1 MKLSPPFAISPRL
14 LPGLF
19 IGGAWIQM
27 EMLPREFDGRNRYRY
42 TLDLPRARKPVI
54 GTDLRSGCQGGT
66 LQEGFGSL
74 LCFLGSCGES
84 FRCGGENSH
93 LFPRNVA
100 KWASEQESELFFVRE
115 QIESGVPLI
124 S

>member
-1 MKLSPPFAISPRL
+1 MKLQSPFAISPRL

-19 IGGAWIQM
+19 IGGAWIQL
-27 EMLPREFDGRNRYRY
+27 EMLPRESDGRNRYRY
-42 TLDLPRARKPVI
+42 TIDLPRSRKPVI
-54 GTDLRSGCQGGT
+54 GSDLRSGCQGGT

-74 LCFLGSCGES
+74 LCFLDSCGES
-84 FRCGGENSH
+84 FRDGGENKS

-115 QIESGVPLI
+115 QIESGSALI
-124 S
+124 A

>member
-1 MKLSPPFAISPRL
+1 MKLQSPFAISPRL

-19 IGGAWIQM
+19 VGGAWLQL

-42 TLDLPRARKPVI
+42 TIDLPRSRKPVI
-54 GTDLRSGCQGGT
+54 GSDLRSGCQGGT

-74 LCFLGSCGES
+74 LAFLDSCRE
-84 FRCGGENSH
+84 GGENET
-93 LFPRNVA
+93 LFPRNMRR
-100 KWASEQESELFFVRE
+100 WLSGLNECDLYLLRE
-115 QIESGVPLI
+115 QIESSATLI